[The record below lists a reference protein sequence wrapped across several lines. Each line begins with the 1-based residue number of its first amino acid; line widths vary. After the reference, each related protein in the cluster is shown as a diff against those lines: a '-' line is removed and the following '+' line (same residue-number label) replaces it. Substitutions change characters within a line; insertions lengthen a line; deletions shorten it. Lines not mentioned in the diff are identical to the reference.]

1 MAYGNELKYFS
12 KNYQCRTRGL
22 FPQQCARCKIRFC
35 DKKPKDCEEGKE
47 WTVKAGAV
55 YLCPLGAKS
64 SHECVFGYC
73 GKCME
78 EEGGMQRTKRVVRP
92 TRKCG
97 D

>member
-12 KNYQCRTRGL
+12 NKYQCRSPL

-64 SHECVFGYC
+64 SHQCVFGYC

-78 EEGGMQRTKRVVRP
+78 EEGGMQRTKRVVKP